1 MLMSHHDVVPAEGK
15 WNYPPFS
22 GQIAEGCIWGRGTVD
37 TKTPLFAEFSALEEL
52 LEEGWIPPCNVYLV
66 SSHNEEIAGD
76 GVPLVLQWLKEQKI
90 TFEWILDEG
99 GAVIDAPMSG
109 MDCKYA
115 MLAVHEKGRYT
126 IRVKAAQTAGHGS
139 LVKQLKSP
147 AVRIAGLITK
157 IEKKQPF
164 IRKIHPE
171 VLVMFESLAPYMKL
185 PMRLIFANMWCFG
198 GILKRLIPVLN
209 AQAGSMLGTTCT
221 FKNLRTAE
229 NGDCTAEVFFRC
241 VEEEF
246 GYAAC
251 APFILPAGT
260 DARHFSELS
269 DAVIRFAPI
278 DINNQQYASV
288 HDKNENIG
296 MESVVR
302 AVAFYKTV
310 LRKL

>member
-1 MLMSHHDVVPAEGK
+1 M
-15 WNYPPFS
+15 
-22 GQIAEGCIWGRGTVD
+22 
-37 TKTPLFAEFSALEEL
+37 
-52 LEEGWIPPCNVYLV
+52 
-66 SSHNEEIAGD
+66 
-76 GVPLVLQWLKEQKI
+76 
-90 TFEWILDEG
+90 
-99 GAVIDAPMSG
+99 
-109 MDCKYA
+109 
-115 MLAVHEKGRYT
+115 
-126 IRVKAAQTAGHGS
+126 KAAQTAGHGS

-171 VLVMFESLAPYMKL
+171 VLAMFKSLAPYMKL

-241 VEEEF
+241 AKEKDLKTDLETFQKIAEEFQVEIDEIIENEYYRPASMHSSGYQFIKSCVEEEF

-288 HDKNENIG
+288 YDKNENIG